1 MVSNQKWLSIAEHKQ
16 YCPLNL
22 CEPSFTGANER
33 ALCLQQQMTDARLK
47 ISLLAEPLSCEH
59 PPSDQIKTYKE
70 RQMQPNEVPT
80 FKASIEKWRDHSVS
94 KRSHVQHCALRRDD
108 LKRVGPAWVN
118 HHGLCSGRKLGWEK
132 KISAESN
139 IQLKHVGQ
147 RPVTVQAWMRRS
159 TVNH

>member
-1 MVSNQKWLSIAEHKQ
+1 MIKHRRAQTILPLKSLWTLFHWSEWKSTLSPA
-16 YCPLNL
+16 
-22 CEPSFTGANER
+22 ADDRR
-33 ALCLQQQMTDARLK
+33 ALEDKSSRWALILRTPAVGPNKDINKK
-47 ISLLAEPLSCEH
+47 IT
-59 PPSDQIKTYKE
+59 K

-118 HHGLCSGRKLGWEK
+118 HRGLCSGRKLGWEK